1 PPFREAE
8 FDILYGE
15 GISREGDVLDVGVAM
30 GLVEKSGAWY
40 AVGDVR
46 LGQGKEN
53 ARQYLKEHPE
63 LTDELERKIREAM
76 GWTVELLGEGAE
88 ADAPAKDGAKEE
100 APLPKGAS
108 PMKPQSERASATTER
123 GGRGPAG

>member
-1 PPFREAE
+1 MKVVKNKLAPPFREAE

-30 GLVEKSGAWY
+30 GLVEKTGAWY

-76 GWTVELLGEGAE
+76 GWTVEPLGEGAE
-88 ADAPAKDGAKEE
+88 ADAPAKDGAKE
-100 APLPKGAS
+100 
-108 PMKPQSERASATTER
+108 
-123 GGRGPAG
+123 